1 MKAMF
6 CLFRSGPGERTAVEG
21 SGHQAPRVRE
31 TLQQAELCPPGPE
44 ELPEVPLPFSAL
56 VFACTIAVLPSQAA
70 ATCCCSKGLSRDPR
84 TARV

>member
-31 TLQQAELCPPGPE
+31 TLQQA